1 LNLGNRLRE
10 EQQRQGVSSVELAR
24 RVNKAPQHISRWRKQ
39 KDMRVSTAMA
49 ISKALGISLEE
60 FIEQKKPPTGG

>member
-10 EQQRQGVSSVELAR
+10 EQQRQGLSSVELAR

-39 KDMRVSTAMA
+39 TDMRVSTAMA
-49 ISKALGISLEE
+49 ISEALGMSLSEFVEE
-60 FIEQKKPPTGG
+60 KSPR